1 MNITEPGGTCG
12 TQRSLHSTGPLA
24 TQDLRIMSEWNRTS
38 APKNPRG
45 SCACRKRDKGTP
57 NYQRQGFILV
67 GPSPAIFFLNPVE
80 RAKDLEDSPHHR
92 TPSTPKT

>member
-24 TQDLRIMSEWNRTS
+24 TQDLRIMGEWNRTS

-45 SCACRKRDKGTP
+45 SCASRKRDKGTL
-57 NYQRQGFILV
+57 NYQRLGFILV
-67 GPSPAIFFLNPVE
+67 GASPAIFFLNPVE
-80 RAKDLEDSPHHR
+80 GAKDPEDSPY
-92 TPSTPKT
+92 